1 MSMKQDS
8 NTTFDPSRR
17 RLCPDGSCIGLI
29 GTDGKCTVCG
39 TLGSGGTGVAPAAD
53 LPALPTPEPE
63 SRGEPNHEAGSEVA
77 AEAEEAFNPNRR
89 LCPDEACIGVVG
101 SDNKCSV
108 CGRRG

>member
-1 MSMKQDS
+1 VDRSVL
-8 NTTFDPSRR
+8 R
-17 RLCPDGSCIGLI
+17 RLAAIA
-29 GTDGKCTVCG
+29 TTVVIVG
-39 TLGSGGTGVAPAAD
+39 ATGVAPAAD